1 MDFDEAEASGMLRRR
16 TKRQTLLTEKK
27 EHVITDKTHYCLRT
41 ECLLSAILIGVLALF
56 VTWGSSAIVN
66 SGYEL
71 VQARACLIKMEAE
84 NELLRLELA
93 QLKSPERVRE
103 IAVGQ
108 LGLVRPNAV
117 YMAAAVSKETRIADA
132 KNAEPPVRAQ
142 RSFLFG
148 DGLAEAHTAR

>member
-1 MDFDEAEASGMLRRR
+1 MLRRR
-16 TKRQTLLTEKK
+16 NKRQTLLTEKK
-27 EHVITDKTHYCLRT
+27 EYVITDKTHYCLRT
-41 ECLLSAILIGVLALF
+41 ECLMSAILIGFLALF

-93 QLKSPERVRE
+93 QLKSPERIRE
-103 IAVGQ
+103 FAVGQ
-108 LGLVRPNAV
+108 LGLVRPNVV
-117 YMAAAVSKETRIADA
+117 YMATTDSTAARTAVA
-132 KNAEPPVRAQ
+132 NAEASPVRVQ

-148 DGLAEAHTAR
+148 NGLAEAHTLR

>member
-1 MDFDEAEASGMLRRR
+1 MLRRR
-16 TKRQTLLTEKK
+16 NKRQTLLTEKK
-27 EHVITDKTHYCLRT
+27 EYVITDKTHYCLRT
-41 ECLLSAILIGVLALF
+41 ECLMSAILIGFLALF

-93 QLKSPERVRE
+93 QLKSPERIRE
-103 IAVGQ
+103 FAVGQ
-108 LGLVRPNAV
+108 LGLVRPNVV
-117 YMAAAVSKETRIADA
+117 YMATTDSTAARTAVA
-132 KNAEPPVRAQ
+132 NAEASPVMVQ

-148 DGLAEAHTAR
+148 NGLAEAHTSR

>member
-1 MDFDEAEASGMLRRR
+1 MLRRR
-16 TKRQTLLTEKK
+16 KKRQTLLTEKK
-27 EHVITDKTHYCLRT
+27 ERVITDKTHYCLRT

-56 VTWGSSAIVN
+56 VTWGSSAIIK

-71 VQARACLIKMEAE
+71 VQSRASLITIEAE

-93 QLKSPERVRE
+93 QLKSPERIKE

-108 LGLVRPNAV
+108 LGLVSPNVV
-117 YMAAAVSKETRIADA
+117 YMAAVESTAARTTIA
-132 KNAEPPVRAQ
+132 NAEASPVRVQ

-148 DGLAEAHTAR
+148 NALAEAHTSR

>member
-1 MDFDEAEASGMLRRR
+1 MLRRR
-16 TKRQTLLTEKK
+16 KKRQTLLTEKK
-27 EHVITDKTHYCLRT
+27 ERVITDKSHYCLRT

-56 VTWGSSAIVN
+56 VTWGSSAIVK

-71 VQARACLIKMEAE
+71 VQSRASLIKMEAE

-93 QLKSPERVRE
+93 QLKSPERIRK

-108 LGLVRPNAV
+108 LGLVRPNVV
-117 YMAAAVSKETRIADA
+117 YMAAVDSTAARTIVA
-132 KNAEPPVRAQ
+132 NAEASPANAQ

-148 DGLAEAHTAR
+148 NALAEAHTSR

>member
-1 MDFDEAEASGMLRRR
+1 MLRRR
-16 TKRQTLLTEKK
+16 KKRQTLLTEKK
-27 EHVITDKTHYCLRT
+27 ERVITDKSHYCLRT

-56 VTWGSSAIVN
+56 VTWGSSAIVK

-71 VQARACLIKMEAE
+71 VQSRASLITIEAE

-93 QLKSPERVRE
+93 QLKSPERIKE

-108 LGLVRPNAV
+108 LGLVSPNMV
-117 YMAAAVSKETRIADA
+117 YMAAVESTAARTTVA
-132 KNAEPPVRAQ
+132 NAEASPARAQ

-148 DGLAEAHTAR
+148 NALAEAHTSR

>member
-1 MDFDEAEASGMLRRR
+1 MLRRR
-16 TKRQTLLTEKK
+16 KKRQTLLTEKK
-27 EHVITDKTHYCLRT
+27 ERVITDKTHYCLRT

-56 VTWGSSAIVN
+56 VTWGSSAIVK

-71 VQARACLIKMEAE
+71 VQSRASLITIEAE

-93 QLKSPERVRE
+93 QLKSPERIRE

-108 LGLVRPNAV
+108 LGLVSPNVV
-117 YMAAAVSKETRIADA
+117 YMAAVESTAARTTVA
-132 KNAEPPVRAQ
+132 NAEASPVRAQ

-148 DGLAEAHTAR
+148 NALAEAHTSR

>member
-1 MDFDEAEASGMLRRR
+1 MLRQRI
-16 TKRQTLLTEKK
+16 KRQTLLIEKK
-27 EHVITDKTHYCLRT
+27 DRVITDKTHYCLRT
-41 ECLLSAILIGVLALF
+41 ECLQSAILIGVLALF

-93 QLKSPERVRE
+93 QLKSLERIRE

-108 LGLVRPNAV
+108 LGLVRPNVV
-117 YMAAAVSKETRIADA
+117 YMAATDSTAIRSADVA
-132 KNAEPPVRAQ
+132 NAEAPPVRAQ

-148 DGLAEAHTAR
+148 NGLAEAHTSR

>member
-1 MDFDEAEASGMLRRR
+1 M
-16 TKRQTLLTEKK
+16 
-27 EHVITDKTHYCLRT
+27 
-41 ECLLSAILIGVLALF
+41 
-56 VTWGSSAIVN
+56 TWGSSAIVN

-93 QLKSPERVRE
+93 QLKSPERIRE

-108 LGLVRPNAV
+108 LGLVRPNSV
-117 YMAAAVSKETRIADA
+117 YMAAIDSTAARTAA
-132 KNAEPPVRAQ
+132 ANAEAAPVRAQ

-148 DGLAEAHTAR
+148 NGLAEAHTSR

>member
-1 MDFDEAEASGMLRRR
+1 MLRRR
-16 TKRQTLLTEKK
+16 NKRQTLLTAKK
-27 EHVITDKTHYCLRT
+27 DHVLTDKTHYCLRT
-41 ECLLSAILIGVLALF
+41 ECLLSAILIGVLALS

-93 QLKSPERVRE
+93 QLKSPERIRE
-103 IAVGQ
+103 FAVGQ
-108 LGLVRPNAV
+108 LGLVRPNVV
-117 YMAAAVSKETRIADA
+117 YMATTDSTAARTAVA
-132 KNAEPPVRAQ
+132 NAEASPVRVQ

-148 DGLAEAHTAR
+148 NGLAEAHTLR

>member
-1 MDFDEAEASGMLRRR
+1 MLRRR
-16 TKRQTLLTEKK
+16 KKRQTLLTEEK
-27 EHVITDKTHYCLRT
+27 ERVITDKTHYCLRT

-56 VTWGSSAIVN
+56 VTWGSSAIVK

-71 VQARACLIKMEAE
+71 VQSRASLIKMEAE

-93 QLKSPERVRE
+93 QLKSPERIRK

-108 LGLVRPNAV
+108 LGLVRPNVV
-117 YMAAAVSKETRIADA
+117 YMAAVESTAARTIVA
-132 KNAEPPVRAQ
+132 NAEASPANEQ

-148 DGLAEAHTAR
+148 NALAEAHTSR

>member
-1 MDFDEAEASGMLRRR
+1 MLRRR
-16 TKRQTLLTEKK
+16 NKRQTLLTEKK
-27 EHVITDKTHYCLRT
+27 DRGITDKTHYCLRT
-41 ECLLSAILIGVLALF
+41 ECLLSAIIIGVLALF

-93 QLKSPERVRE
+93 QLKSPERIRE

-117 YMAAAVSKETRIADA
+117 YMAAGDPKATRMAVA
-132 KNAEPPVRAQ
+132 KTAEPPVRAQ

-148 DGLAEAHTAR
+148 NGLAEAHTSR